1 MYLWGLPVCWPRGF
15 LSRGQCRQGLV
26 PTRTWAMAQPGP
38 SAPLG
43 RSPCR
48 GSWATADRELVF
60 PSRSGNSGIDYSKSF
75 VCLFVLHSLP
85 SFSGK
90 VPFVK
95 KKKERERAPRAFL
108 QKHFPLILLWA
119 RVKEGKKWDE
129 ISPSC
134 LFPVIT
140 QFLLGVWLCRL
151 PLPRQLSDLVAMGGW
166 ECRPRG
172 PSTHAEHLGSVL
184 YTCPAL

>member
-60 PSRSGNSGIDYSKSF
+60 PSRSGNSGRLFQVLCLPLCFALPSLFLRKSPFCEKKKRERESAKSF
-75 VCLFVLHSLP
+75 PSETFPFNSPVSTSEGRKKVRRDKPKLFVPCNHPVST
-85 SFSGK
+85 GG
-90 VPFVK
+90 VT
-95 KKKERERAPRAFL
+95 L
-108 QKHFPLILLWA
+108 QA
-119 RVKEGKKWDE
+119 
-129 ISPSC
+129 
-134 LFPVIT
+134 
-140 QFLLGVWLCRL
+140 
-151 PLPRQLSDLVAMGGW
+151 A
-166 ECRPRG
+166 
-172 PSTHAEHLGSVL
+172 ST
-184 YTCPAL
+184 